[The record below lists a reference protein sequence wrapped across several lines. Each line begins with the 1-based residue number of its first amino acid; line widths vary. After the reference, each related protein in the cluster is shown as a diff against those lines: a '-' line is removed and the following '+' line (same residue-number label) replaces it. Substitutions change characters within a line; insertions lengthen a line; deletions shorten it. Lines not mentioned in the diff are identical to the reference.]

1 MRVLAVT
8 KIFPNAVEPLSAPF
22 NRQQLAALGR
32 RCDVEVL
39 ATIPWFP
46 GARAFSRWSSAGRLS
61 SVPRHDWIDGLAV
74 VHPRVPY
81 LPRFGHSLSGA
92 LYAASVLPDL
102 LRRRGQFDVILGTW
116 AYPDGAA
123 VAALGQLLRI
133 PTVVKLHGSDMDV
146 LAQRPSLRRQ
156 MQLTLP
162 RAARVVAVSRALAA
176 QARDLGVA
184 PDRID
189 VIGNGVDSEL
199 FHPRDRAAA
208 RAELGHAGDT
218 RKWILYV
225 GRLEADK
232 GVVDLAIAF
241 QEVAAARADAVLV
254 LIGDG
259 KARATAEEMLR
270 PLGDRVQF
278 LGARPLA
285 EVPVWMGACD
295 ILTLPSHHEGTP
307 NVLLEALA
315 CGRRVVATR
324 VGGIPDV
331 VHRDELG
338 ALVLASDPGALAQAL
353 LAALAAE
360 YDGAAVAAL
369 GSRGGWDESAGRLHD
384 TLARAIAQGK
394 AARDGSAHN
403 GSAQRGMTNG
413 VSAVPAVSTP
423 VAPAVNGTAHGATET
438 DGDYRRPVPPLRM
451 AAPATAPTLRTRVRV
466 LAAEALPRSVI
477 VRRGSGTEK
486 RVALTFDDG
495 PDDMTDAYLDILD
508 KFGAR
513 ATFFVLG
520 KACSKYQDAAA
531 RIAAR
536 GHEVSGHGFTHKS
549 FTKMDAGALRDEL
562 ERTSALLPRAPTA
575 RPLVRPPHGATSL
588 RSLMVTARAGYTT
601 VLWSR
606 DSDDCRTSNAA
617 EVAARVAPASLTPG
631 EIVLLHEGQSW
642 TLEALPDILGK
653 LAAAGWKTVSVGEM
667 LGLA

>member
-22 NRQQLAALGR
+22 NRQQLVALGR

-46 GARAFSRWSSAGRLS
+46 GAGAFSRWSSAAKLGA
-61 SVPRHDWIDGLAV
+61 VPRHDWIDGLAV
-74 VHPRVPY
+74 AHPRVPY
-81 LPRFGHSLSGA
+81 LPRFGHALSGA

-102 LRRRGQFDVILGTW
+102 LQRRGQFDVILGTW

-133 PTVVKLHGSDMDV
+133 PTVVKLHGSDMDI

-162 RAARVVAVSRALAA
+162 RAGRVVAVSRSLAA
-176 QARDLGVA
+176 AARELGV
-184 PDRID
+184 PDDRID

-208 RAELGHAGDT
+208 RAALGHGGDT
-218 RKWILYV
+218 RKWILFV
-225 GRLEADK
+225 GRLEVDK
-232 GVVDLAIAF
+232 GVPDLAIAF
-241 QEVAAARADAVLV
+241 QQVAAARPDAVLV

-259 KARATAEEMLR
+259 KARAAADEALK
-270 PLGDRVQF
+270 PLGDRVLF

-331 VHRDELG
+331 VHHDELG
-338 ALVLASDPGALAQAL
+338 ALVPVSDPGALTQAL
-353 LAALAAE
+353 LTALATD
-360 YDGAAVAAL
+360 YDGDAVAAL
-369 GSRGGWDESAGRLHD
+369 GSRGGWDESAGRLYD
-384 TLARAIAQGK
+384 TLARAIAGAK
-394 AARDGSAHN
+394 DAGAHN
-403 GSAQRGMTNG
+403 GTTHNG
-413 VSAVPAVSTP
+413 
-423 VAPAVNGTAHGATET
+423 APMNGTSNGTSNREA
-438 DGDYRRPVPPLRM
+438 DGDYQRSALPPPPRM
-451 AAPATAPTLRTRVRV
+451 AAPAVTPTLASRMKVRV
-466 LAAEALPRSVI
+466 AEALPRSVI
-477 VRRGSGTEK
+477 VRRGSGK
-486 RVALTFDDG
+486 QKLVALTFDDG
-495 PDDMTDAYLDILD
+495 PDEMTEAYLDILD
-508 KFGAR
+508 KFGAH

-520 KACSKYQDAAA
+520 KACARYQDAVAH
-531 RIAAR
+531 IAAR
-536 GHEVSGHGFTHKS
+536 GHELAGHGFTHKS
-549 FTKMDAGALRDEL
+549 FTKMDPDALRDEL
-562 ERTSALLPRAPTA
+562 ARTSAFLPAASTA
-575 RPLVRPPHGATSL
+575 RPLVRPPHGATSV

-606 DSDDCRTSNAA
+606 DSDDCRTSNPV
-617 EVAARVAPASLTPG
+617 EVAARVAPAGLTPG

-642 TLEALPDILGK
+642 TLDALPTILGN
-653 LAAAGWKTVSVGEM
+653 LAAEGWRAVSVGEM
-667 LGLA
+667 LGSA